1 MHKKKKVISSPL
13 HATSA
18 SEMLFPAQIQSFLE
32 DHKIFEVTI
41 IDLKGKSTIADT
53 MIIASGRS
61 QKHISVIAELL
72 RDYLKQKAIKF
83 ISIEGLPSSDWILLD
98 AGDIIIH
105 LFKPETRALYNLEK
119 MWGANIKIAGQDDVS
134 SHQ

>member
-1 MHKKKKVISSPL
+1 MYKKKKVRPSPL
-13 HATSA
+13 QAPPA
-18 SEMLFPAQIQSFLE
+18 SEMLLLSQIQSFLE

-41 IDLKGKSTIADT
+41 IDLRGKSTIADT

-61 QKHISVIAELL
+61 QKHISVTAELL

-98 AGDIIIH
+98 TGDIIVH
-105 LFKPETRALYNLEK
+105 LFKPETRVLYNLEK
-119 MWGANIKIAGQDDVS
+119 MWGATIKIAGQDDTS
-134 SHQ
+134 SS

>member
-18 SEMLFPAQIQSFLE
+18 SEMLFPAQIKSFLE

-53 MIIASGRS
+53 ID
-61 QKHISVIAELL
+61 LL
-72 RDYLKQKAIKF
+72 CNSEIRK
-83 ISIEGLPSSDWILLD
+83 G
-98 AGDIIIH
+98 
-105 LFKPETRALYNLEK
+105 
-119 MWGANIKIAGQDDVS
+119 
-134 SHQ
+134 